1 MADETTRPDSETAA
15 EHKPFRAL
23 PLVRAHLA
31 SLPPALQRIGKYVLE
46 NPDLVTGQTA
56 SELGVATDSGPA
68 SIVRFC
74 RAVGFSGLPDF
85 KYALAGDLT
94 AQRYELAGDGPE
106 VPGSHRISDA
116 LSARVIAATRETQ
129 SLLDPQSVERLA
141 DAMVAASR
149 IDAYGAAVSGLV
161 AEYLAFRLLRVGLP
175 AHAIVDATYAA
186 YVSSGLG
193 PGSVAI
199 AISES
204 GMTPDTVE
212 ALRRA
217 KAAGAMTAVITHRR
231 DGPIVKYAD
240 EVLLTSGIES
250 PVTGA
255 KSIIAFTNLIA
266 IEVLAS
272 VLTYKL
278 DLLGTPCGD

>member
-1 MADETTRPDSETAA
+1 MADETTQPDSETGA

-23 PLVRAHLA
+23 PLVRARLA

-94 AQRYELAGDGPE
+94 AQRYELAGDGPD

-129 SLLDPQSVERLA
+129 SLLDPESVARLA

-149 IDAYGAAVSGLV
+149 IDAYGAAVSGL
-161 AEYLAFRLLRVGLP
+161 ARISHG
-175 AHAIVDATYAA
+175 VDL
-186 YVSSGLG
+186 VWSSL
-193 PGSVAI
+193 
-199 AISES
+199 
-204 GMTPDTVE
+204 
-212 ALRRA
+212 
-217 KAAGAMTAVITHRR
+217 
-231 DGPIVKYAD
+231 
-240 EVLLTSGIES
+240 
-250 PVTGA
+250 
-255 KSIIAFTNLIA
+255 
-266 IEVLAS
+266 
-272 VLTYKL
+272 
-278 DLLGTPCGD
+278 